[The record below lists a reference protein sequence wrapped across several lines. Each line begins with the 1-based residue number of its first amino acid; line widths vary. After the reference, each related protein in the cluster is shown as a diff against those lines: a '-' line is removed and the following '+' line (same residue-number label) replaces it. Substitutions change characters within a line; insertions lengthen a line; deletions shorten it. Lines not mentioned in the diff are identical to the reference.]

1 MKRDQNQKKPGT
13 RAADPPA
20 RGKPEE
26 GTTEDMEPRAED
38 QDVVDIIEADVEAM
52 PGVVTGRL
60 FSRGGVLAAFGHRDF
75 SLLWGG
81 AFVSNMGTLIHNT
94 VLLWYV
100 YQLTHANSWVAA
112 VNFANFAPIIIFVLW
127 AGSLA
132 DRVDRRRLILWSQV
146 VMMFAALTLGITTS
160 LGVTNLWIIMVVTL
174 VIGTAFALNFPA
186 WRALVPDIVPR
197 EDLLNAVAL
206 DAAGYNMAR
215 FLGPTLGTLILYAFN
230 ENPQGAFYI
239 NAASFL
245 AVIVALLFIKAR
257 PAMKPVT
264 ISAGKHIKEGI
275 GYVRHQPWAVK
286 LLAMLGISTFFG
298 LSYIVLLPAFA
309 SKVLHGGPLAFG
321 LLVGGSGLGASIS
334 APLVTRLNRSYEE
347 RDIIK
352 VSMTGFSLSLL
363 LLATSRYLWLSA
375 LATVFLGI
383 TFLMVSASVVTVL
396 QSRVER
402 EMRGRIM
409 SYYILV
415 FQGSAPVGGLLLG
428 YISDVT
434 SAPTAMYIGGGIV
447 FLLALATW
455 LFPSILR
462 DAYAG
467 GMEAEPAVSVTTP

>member
-1 MKRDQNQKKPGT
+1 
-13 RAADPPA
+13 
-20 RGKPEE
+20 
-26 GTTEDMEPRAED
+26 
-38 QDVVDIIEADVEAM
+38 
-52 PGVVTGRL
+52 
-60 FSRGGVLAAFGHRDF
+60 
-75 SLLWGG
+75 
-81 AFVSNMGTLIHNT
+81 
-94 VLLWYV
+94 
-100 YQLTHANSWVAA
+100 
-112 VNFANFAPIIIFVLW
+112 
-127 AGSLA
+127 
-132 DRVDRRRLILWSQV
+132 
-146 VMMFAALTLGITTS
+146 
-160 LGVTNLWIIMVVTL
+160 
-174 VIGTAFALNFPA
+174 
-186 WRALVPDIVPR
+186 
-197 EDLLNAVAL
+197 
-206 DAAGYNMAR
+206 
-215 FLGPTLGTLILYAFN
+215 
-230 ENPQGAFYI
+230 
-239 NAASFL
+239 
-245 AVIVALLFIKAR
+245 
-257 PAMKPVT
+257 
-264 ISAGKHIKEGI
+264 
-275 GYVRHQPWAVK
+275 
-286 LLAMLGISTFFG
+286 MLGISTFFG

-363 LLATSRYLWLSA
+363 LLATSRYLWLSV
-375 LATVFLGI
+375 LATVVLGI